1 MDSILKTIKKLL
13 GISDEE
19 THFDTDIIMH
29 INSVFSI
36 LHQLGVGPDK
46 SFSIQDDTAT
56 WDNFIEDDSNFNDV
70 RTYIYLKVRLL
81 FDPPAS
87 SSVMSAMERQIS
99 ELEWRLNVEA
109 FAKSVEE
116 ANNEDNEDLWK

>member
-36 LHQLGVGPDK
+36 LHQLGVGPDE

-56 WDNFIEDDSNFNDV
+56 WDDFIEDDNNFNDV

-81 FDPPAS
+81 FDPPSS

-99 ELEWRLNVEA
+99 ELEWRLNVEG
-109 FAKSVEE
+109 FTKSLEE
-116 ANNEDNEDLWK
+116 ANNENDELWT

>member
-13 GISDEE
+13 DISDEE

-56 WDNFIEDDSNFNDV
+56 WDDFIEDDNNFNDV
-70 RTYIYLKVRLL
+70 KTYIYLKVRLL

-99 ELEWRLNVEA
+99 ELEWRLNVEG
-109 FAKSVEE
+109 FTKSLEE
-116 ANNEDNEDLWK
+116 ANNENDELWT

>member
-1 MDSILKTIKKLL
+1 MDSTLKTIKKLL

-56 WDNFIEDDSNFNDV
+56 WDDFIENDNNFNDV

-99 ELEWRLNVEA
+99 ELEWRLNVEG
-109 FAKSVEE
+109 FTKSLEE
-116 ANNEDNEDLWK
+116 AHNENDELWT

>member
-1 MDSILKTIKKLL
+1 MDSILITIKKLL

-56 WDNFIEDDSNFNDV
+56 WDDFIEDDNNFNDV

-99 ELEWRLNVEA
+99 ELEWRLNVEG
-109 FAKSVEE
+109 FTKSLEE
-116 ANNEDNEDLWK
+116 SNNENDELWT

>member
-13 GISDEE
+13 GISEDE
-19 THFDTDIIMH
+19 THFDTDLIIH

-46 SFSIQDDTAT
+46 SFKIEGDTET
-56 WDNFIEDDSNFNDV
+56 WDNFVEDDTNFNDV
-70 RTYIYLKVRLL
+70 ITYMYLKVRLI

-87 SSVMSAMERQIS
+87 SAVMSAMERQIS
-99 ELEWRLNVEA
+99 ELEWRLNVESS
-109 FAKSVEE
+109 AKSVEE
-116 ANNEDNEDLWK
+116 TNNDEL